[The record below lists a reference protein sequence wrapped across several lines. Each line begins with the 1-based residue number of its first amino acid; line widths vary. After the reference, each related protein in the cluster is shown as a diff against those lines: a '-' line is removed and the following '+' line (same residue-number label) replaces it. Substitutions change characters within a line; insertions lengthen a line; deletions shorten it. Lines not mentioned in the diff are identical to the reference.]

1 MISDN
6 QPCVILVN
14 PQLAVNIGMSARAM
28 MNCGLYQMRLVAP
41 REDHL
46 SERAVSAASGAEK
59 ILFDAKVYATTAE
72 AVADLEKIFA
82 TTARRRDMIKIVNTA
97 EAAAAK
103 ITSGLNDNIRCGI
116 LFGPERTG
124 LHNDDIVLSDEIIE
138 IPLNPEHCS
147 LNLSQAVLLV
157 GYELYKK
164 QISVPETQLITN
176 KTKPA
181 PKEQL
186 ARFFA
191 YLETELEEH
200 HTFRSD
206 EKKPHMIRNIR
217 NIFQRM
223 ELTEQDISTLYGII
237 NHLAG
242 KSNRHK

>member
-28 MNCGLYQMRLVAP
+28 MNCGLYQMRLVSP

-124 LHNDDIVLSDEIIE
+124 LHNDDIVLSDEII
-138 IPLNPEHCS
+138 
-147 LNLSQAVLLV
+147 
-157 GYELYKK
+157 KK